1 MILICLLGVAHLRES
16 DLARQLHPKEDD
28 LILLVVHKE
37 KDAFGEESGMENHI
51 VNHVGL
57 VTRFFRASGCAN
69 SE

>member
-1 MILICLLGVAHLRES
+1 M
-16 DLARQLHPKEDD
+16 ARQLHPKEDD

-37 KDAFGEESGMENHI
+37 KDAFGEESGMESHI

-57 VTRFFRASGCAN
+57 VTRFSRASSYAN